1 MITQA
6 DCILV
11 DSHCHIDF
19 PDLSGDV
26 AGVLERMQANGVRHA
41 LCVSVT
47 WEDFPRVR
55 ALAQSHDCLSAS
67 VGVHPDT
74 QGGHDP
80 SVAELVGAGRAAE
93 IVAVGETGLDYF
105 RATGNLDWQRERF
118 RTHIRAARELSKP
131 LIIHCREAAPDLL
144 AILKEERAH
153 DVGGVMHCFTE
164 SWEVAAAAME
174 MNFMISFSG
183 IVTFKSASALREVAA
198 KVPADRLLVE
208 TDSPY
213 LAPVPHR
220 GKINQPAFVLHVAE
234 ELARVR
240 GVDLPE
246 IARQTTLNFKVLFNA
261 FSE

>member
-1 MITQA
+1 MTH
-6 DCILV
+6 DDLILV

-19 PDLSGDV
+19 PDLADDV
-26 AGVLERMQANGVRHA
+26 AGVLTRMRANDVRHA

-47 WEDFPRVR
+47 WEDYPRVR
-55 ALAQSHDCLSAS
+55 ALAQDHVCLSAS

-74 QGGHDP
+74 EGGYDP
-80 SVAELVGAGRAAE
+80 SVKDIVNEGRAPQ

-118 RTHIRAARELSKP
+118 RTHIRAARELDKP

-144 AILKEERAH
+144 AILREEGAR

-183 IVTFKSASALREVAA
+183 IVTFKSASALRDVAA
-198 KVPADRLLVE
+198 KVPEDRVLIE

-220 GKINQPAFVLHVAE
+220 GKVNQPAFVRHVAE

-240 GVDLPE
+240 GVDLAT
-246 IARQTTLNFKVLFNA
+246 IARQTTRNFRNLFNA
-261 FSE
+261 FSR

>member
-1 MITQA
+1 MTEEA
-6 DCILV
+6 CVLV

-19 PDLSGDV
+19 PDLGDDV
-26 AGVLERMQANGVRHA
+26 TGVLARMHANDVRHA

-55 ALAQSHDCLSAS
+55 ALARSHECLSAS

-74 QGGHDP
+74 QGAYDP
-80 SVAELVGAGRAAE
+80 SIADLVREGRPTE

-105 RATGNLDWQRERF
+105 RATGNLDWQRNRF
-118 RTHIRAARELSKP
+118 RTHIRAARELDKP

-144 AILKEERAH
+144 AILKEERACNI
-153 DVGGVMHCFTE
+153 GGVMHCFTE

-198 KVPADRLLVE
+198 RVPDDRLLVE

-220 GKINQPAFVLHVAE
+220 GQVNQPAFVRHVAE

-240 GVDLPE
+240 GVELAV
-246 IARQTTLNFKVLFNA
+246 IARQTTANFRKLFNA
-261 FSE
+261 FPG